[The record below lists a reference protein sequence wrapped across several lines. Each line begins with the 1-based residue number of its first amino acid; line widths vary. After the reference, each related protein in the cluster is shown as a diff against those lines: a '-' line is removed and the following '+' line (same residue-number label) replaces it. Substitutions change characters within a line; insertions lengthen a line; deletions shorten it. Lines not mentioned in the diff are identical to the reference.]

1 MAAHRGD
8 IELYAVGSS
17 VRRAV
22 YGTVRGMDPAA
33 KPGEIIDGR
42 YQVVRLIGRGSM
54 ADVFEALDAQTK
66 QGVALKIL
74 RGQIARNSE
83 AVERLRREAHVQSL
97 ISHRNVAAVY
107 GGGATAKNEPYLVVE
122 LLQGMSLRRVVRTKG
137 AIEPQFAA
145 SYIWQALQGLAA
157 AHAVGVFHRDLK
169 PANLML
175 EPSPGPVER
184 VVLIDFGF
192 AAQEGGARLTQT
204 GHVVGSLAYLAPE
217 RLDGDPGSAKADL
230 YALGVILYELLAGQ
244 RPFVAE
250 DELTLINMQ
259 IHDMPDPP
267 SRVAP
272 ERTIPA
278 SLEAVVMR
286 CLAKS
291 PGDRAEH
298 ATAMAKEI
306 EDAMATF

>member
-1 MAAHRGD
+1 
-8 IELYAVGSS
+8 
-17 VRRAV
+17 
-22 YGTVRGMDPAA
+22 MDPAA
-33 KPGEIIDGR
+33 KPGEIIDDR

-54 ADVFEALDAQTK
+54 ADVFEAVDSQT
-66 QGVALKIL
+66 QRGVALKIL

-107 GGGATAKNEPYLVVE
+107 GGGATSKNEPYLVVE
-122 LLQGMSLRRVVRTKG
+122 LLQGMSLRRVVRTKVV
-137 AIEPQFAA
+137 EPQFAA

-157 AHAVGVFHRDLK
+157 AHSVGVFHRDLK

-217 RLDGDPGSAKADL
+217 RLDEDPGSPGSDL
-230 YALGVILYELLAGQ
+230 YALGVILYELLVGR

-250 DELTLINMQ
+250 DELKLINMQ
-259 IHDMPDPP
+259 IHDMPEPP
-267 SRVAP
+267 SKVAP
-272 ERTIPA
+272 DRGIPA

-291 PGDRAEH
+291 PEDRAPH
-298 ATAMAKEI
+298 AIAMAKEI
-306 EDAMATF
+306 EDAMAMF

>member
-1 MAAHRGD
+1 
-8 IELYAVGSS
+8 
-17 VRRAV
+17 
-22 YGTVRGMDPAA
+22 MDPAA
-33 KPGEIIDGR
+33 NPGEIIDGR

-54 ADVFEALDAQTK
+54 ADVFEAIDSKTK
-66 QGVALKIL
+66 KGIALKIL
-74 RGQIARNSE
+74 RGQVAQNKE

-122 LLQGMSLRRVVRTKG
+122 LLQGMSLRRVVRAG
-137 AIEPQFAA
+137 GVEPQVAA
-145 SYIWQALQGLAA
+145 SYIWQALQGLVA
-157 AHAVGVFHRDLK
+157 AHSVGVFHRDIK

-192 AAQEGGARLTQT
+192 AAQEGGARLTQV

-217 RLDGDPGSAKADL
+217 RLEGDPGSAGADL
-230 YALGVILYELLAGQ
+230 YALGVILYELLAGR
-244 RPFVAE
+244 RPFEAE
-250 DELTLINMQ
+250 DELELINMQ
-259 IHDMPDPP
+259 IHDRAELP
-267 SRVAP
+267 SKVAP
-272 ERTIPA
+272 DRDIPA

-286 CLAKS
+286 CLQKS
-291 PGDRAEH
+291 PDDRALH
-298 ATAMAKEI
+298 AGAMAKEI

>member
-1 MAAHRGD
+1 
-8 IELYAVGSS
+8 
-17 VRRAV
+17 
-22 YGTVRGMDPAA
+22 MDPAA
-33 KPGEIIDGR
+33 QPGEIIDGR

-54 ADVFEALDAQTK
+54 ADVFEALDSQTK
-66 QGVALKIL
+66 QGIALKIL
-74 RGQIARNSE
+74 RGQIARNNE

-122 LLQGMSLRRVVRTKG
+122 LLQGMSLRRVMRTKG
-137 AIEPQFAA
+137 AVEPQFAA

-157 AHAVGVFHRDLK
+157 AHSVGVFHRDLK

-192 AAQEGGARLTQT
+192 AAQEGGARLTKV
-204 GHVVGSLAYLAPE
+204 GHVVGSLAYIAPE
-217 RLDGDPGSAKADL
+217 RLDGDPGSAAADL
-230 YALGVILYELLAGQ
+230 YALGVILYELLAGR
-244 RPFVAE
+244 RPFVPE
-250 DELTLINMQ
+250 DEMQLINMQ
-259 IHDMPDPP
+259 IHDKPEPP
-267 SRVAP
+267 SAVAP
-272 ERTIPA
+272 EKEIPA
-278 SLEAVVMR
+278 SLESVVMR

-291 PGDRAEH
+291 PGDRAPN

-306 EDAMATF
+306 EDAMAAF